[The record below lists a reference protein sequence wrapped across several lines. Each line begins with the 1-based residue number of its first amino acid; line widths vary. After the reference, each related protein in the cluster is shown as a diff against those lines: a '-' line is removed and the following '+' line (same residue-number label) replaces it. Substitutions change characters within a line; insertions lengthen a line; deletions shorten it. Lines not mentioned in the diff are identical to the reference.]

1 MSRSG
6 PSRRSQGVRLEPFQ
20 RFLDRHRDPVYRYL
34 VFTLG
39 PDDADDAFQE
49 TFIAALRAYPR
60 LSSDE
65 NLKGWILKIAH
76 NKAIDLVRARARRP
90 VPVEDMP
97 DLPAPP
103 DPAPGG
109 MDPDLWA
116 RVRSLPPKQRGAV
129 ILRFVGDLSH
139 AEIGQALDSSEEA
152 ARRNLHAGLEKLREE
167 VAR

>member
-1 MSRSG
+1 MSRN
-6 PSRRSQGVRLEPFQ
+6 PRTRRSQGVRLPPFQ
-20 RFLDRHRDPVYRYL
+20 RFLDTHRDSVYRYL
-34 VFTLG
+34 VYTIG
-39 PDDADDAFQE
+39 PNEADDAFQE
-49 TFIAALRAYPR
+49 TFIAALRAYPT
-60 LSSDE
+60 LESDE
-65 NLKGWILKIAH
+65 NLKGWILRIAH
-76 NKAIDLVRARARRP
+76 NKAIDLVRVRNRQP
-90 VPVEDMP
+90 VPVEEMP
-97 DLPAPP
+97 ELPAPP

-116 RVRSLPPKQRGAV
+116 RVRALPPKQRGAV